1 VSRYSELKRRVEQ
14 LEHAAPFLF
23 ERVEDIRTNL
33 GRPGDVSVA
42 ADQCGC
48 GYCYCHG
55 GGCSCAMCLAMPAE
69 LPQITER
76 VIAARPAMGATTL
89 PAAGAGEVRS

>member
-1 VSRYSELKRRVEQ
+1 MTRGVEMERSSQPSEHRTD
-14 LEHAAPFLF
+14 PFLF
-23 ERVEDIRTNL
+23 ERVEQVLPNL
-33 GRPGDVSVA
+33 GRPAAVGA

-55 GGCSCAMCLAMPAE
+55 GGCNCAMCLAMPAE

-76 VIAARPAMGATTL
+76 VIAARTAIGEPAQPL
-89 PAAGAGEVRS
+89 SVRIEEEQ